1 MRVSA
6 MAQLPDASSV
16 EMLFALLSGYLR
28 EDGARSKAGL
38 DQYVEWLRTHGHAGL
53 ADQVCSNA
61 SVADSLNFLME
72 QHHS

>member
-1 MRVSA
+1 
-6 MAQLPDASSV
+6 MAQLPDASSI
-16 EMLFALLSGYLR
+16 EMLFSLLSGYLR

-38 DQYVEWLRTHGHAGL
+38 DQYVEWLRTHGNDKL
-53 ADQVCSNA
+53 ADLVRSNA